1 MEHQITC
8 INCPVGCRMT
18 VTVEDG
24 KVVSV
29 TGNTCK
35 RGVAYAEQEC
45 VAPQRMVTAVVSV
58 ADRKT
63 PVSVKTRTPIPK
75 AKIFDCMKEL
85 AATKVVAPVK
95 MGEVV
100 CPNVCGTGVDII
112 ATKNVD
118 YAGLSPAP
126 APGTRKGARVFFVW
140 GCI

>member
-24 KVVSV
+24 KVTNV

-45 VAPQRMVTAVVSV
+45 VAPQRMVTAVVAV

-75 AKIFDCMKEL
+75 VKIFECMKQL
-85 AATKVVAPVK
+85 ASTEVKAPVH
-95 MGEVV
+95 MGDVV
-100 CPNVCGTGVDII
+100 CANVCGTGVDVI
-112 ATKNVD
+112 ATKTVE
-118 YAGLSPAP
+118 
-126 APGTRKGARVFFVW
+126 
-140 GCI
+140 